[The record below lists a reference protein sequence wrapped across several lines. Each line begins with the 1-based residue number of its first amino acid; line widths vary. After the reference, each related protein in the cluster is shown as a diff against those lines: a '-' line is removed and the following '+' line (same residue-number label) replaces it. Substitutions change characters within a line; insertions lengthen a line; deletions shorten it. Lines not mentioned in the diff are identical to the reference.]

1 MVWNAIRYHAE
12 LVRDFHPVPPV
23 YANES
28 RLGQVFMNLIM
39 NAAQAIPEGRA
50 ADNEIRIATS
60 LDGDGRVRIAIS
72 DTGCGMSPEVVAKCF
87 TPFFTTKPIGVGTGL
102 GLAICH
108 QLVAAAG
115 GEILVDTRLGTGT
128 TFTVV
133 LPAMAGAA
141 CIDKPVADVVSACRR
156 GRILIVDDELIVAN
170 TLQRALA
177 RDHDVTGLIDPRE
190 AVRQIENGQAFDVIL
205 CDLMMPKVTGMELY
219 ETLAVLAPDQASRM
233 IFITGGVFTD
243 KGRAFLDS
251 TGNAYV
257 EKPVDL
263 DMLRALVVSR
273 IRMADAWERA

>member
-1 MVWNAIRYHAE
+1 MRNVTRGRREVLHAV
-12 LVRDFHPVPPV
+12 LHDQADRRRHRPRSGDLPP
-23 YANES
+23 
-28 RLGQVFMNLIM
+28 
-39 NAAQAIPEGRA
+39 
-50 ADNEIRIATS
+50 
-60 LDGDGRVRIAIS
+60 
-72 DTGCGMSPEVVAKCF
+72 
-87 TPFFTTKPIGVGTGL
+87 
-102 GLAICH
+102 
-108 QLVAAAG
+108 AG
-115 GEILVDTRLGTGT
+115 GRRRWRDPRRYQARHRHDLHGGPTRHGRGG
-128 TFTVV
+128 VHRQ
-133 LPAMAGAA
+133 AG
-141 CIDKPVADVVSACRR
+141 RR

>member
-1 MVWNAIRYHAE
+1 
-12 LVRDFHPVPPV
+12 
-23 YANES
+23 
-28 RLGQVFMNLIM
+28 
-39 NAAQAIPEGRA
+39 
-50 ADNEIRIATS
+50 
-60 LDGDGRVRIAIS
+60 
-72 DTGCGMSPEVVAKCF
+72 MSPEVVAKCF